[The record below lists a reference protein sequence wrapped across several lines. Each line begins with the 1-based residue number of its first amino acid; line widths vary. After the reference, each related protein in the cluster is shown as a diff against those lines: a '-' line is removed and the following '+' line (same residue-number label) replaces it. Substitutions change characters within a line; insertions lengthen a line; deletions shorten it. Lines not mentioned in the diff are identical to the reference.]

1 MAEEKGEEKQTKE
14 KHRENVSCK
23 ALILET
29 YNVVIDRSSIF
40 QALSQLKYKAVSAHD
55 NDGCAKTCK

>member
-1 MAEEKGEEKQTKE
+1 MGEEKKSRQKE
-14 KHRENVSCK
+14 RHRENVSCK

-29 YNVVIDRSSIF
+29 YNVVIDRPTIF